1 MNLSTNYRF
10 RSFLADLTAMV
21 CVGAVMMLMVFCF
34 LNGGEP

>member
-21 CVGAVMMLMVFCF
+21 CVGAVMMLMLYCLLSVQ
-34 LNGGEP
+34 P